1 MFITAYNWGYKTDPV
16 PGACLHLKNGV
27 CNWPKGRALGGTSVI
42 NYLLYQRGHKRD
54 YDEWAEL
61 GNEGWDYKS
70 ILPYFRKSERVGIDD
85 LKESKY
91 RGTNGYLDVQHSPFK
106 TDLFT
111 AFIDTGSDM
120 RYEENDPNGDELLGF
135 SQVQATMRNG
145 KRCSAA
151 KAYLAPIKDR
161 PNLFIS
167 TKSRVT
173 KILIDQST
181 REAFGVEFS
190 FNKVKYRI
198 NATKEIILSAGTIA
212 SPQLL
217 MLSGIGPRDHLEKFN
232 ISLVKDLKVGYN
244 LQDHVG
250 LSGLVFLVN
259 KPITIVETNVQN
271 PIDLFNY
278 MINGLGPLTSPGGAE
293 GLAFLKFE
301 NSTLDAGKA
310 TQLDF
315 WH

>member
-1 MFITAYNWGYKTDPV
+1 M
-16 PGACLHLKNGV
+16 HLKDGV

-42 NYLLYQRGHKRD
+42 NYLLYQRGHKHD

-61 GNEGWDYKS
+61 GNEGWDYNS
-70 ILPYFRKSERVGIDD
+70 VLPYFIKSERIGIDE
-85 LKESKY
+85 LKASKY
-91 RGTNGYLDVQHSPFK
+91 RGTNGYLDVQHSPFR
-106 TDLFT
+106 TDLLT
-111 AFIDTGSDM
+111 AFIETGSDM
-120 RYEENDPNGDELLGF
+120 GYKENDPNGDSLIGF

-173 KILIDQST
+173 KILIDQSNK
-181 REAFGVEFS
+181 EAYAVEFVR
-190 FNKVKYRI
+190 NKIKYVV
-198 NATKEIILSAGTIA
+198 NATKEVILSAGTIA

-217 MLSGIGPRDHLEKFN
+217 MLSGIGPKEDLEKFN
-232 ISLVKDLKVGYN
+232 ITLVKDLRVGYN

-259 KPITIVETNVQN
+259 KPITIVETHVQN
-271 PIDLFNY
+271 PIDIFNY
-278 MINGLGPLTSPGGAE
+278 MVNGMGPFTSPGGAE

-301 NSTLDAGKA
+301 NSTSGQD
-310 TQLDF
+310 TRTNS
-315 WH
+315 

>member
-1 MFITAYNWGYKTDPV
+1 MFVHTAYNWGYKTDQV
-16 PGACLHLKNGV
+16 RGACLHLKDGV

-54 YDEWAEL
+54 YDEWAQQ
-61 GNEGWDYKS
+61 GNEGWDYES
-70 ILPYFRKSERVGIDD
+70 VLPYFIKSERVGIDD
-85 LKESKY
+85 LKGSKY
-91 RGTNGYLDVQHSPFK
+91 HGTDGYLDVQHSPFK

-111 AFIDTGSDM
+111 AFVETGSDM
-120 RYEENDPNGDELLGF
+120 GYKENDPNGDELLGF

-151 KAYLAPIKDR
+151 KAYLAPVKDR

-173 KILIDQST
+173 KILIDQLKT
-181 REAFGVEFS
+181 EAYGVEFS
-190 FNKVKYRI
+190 YGKVKYQI
-198 NATKEIILSAGTIA
+198 NATKEIILSAGTIT

-217 MLSGIGPRDHLEKFN
+217 MLSGIGPKKHLEKFN
-232 ISLVKDLKVGYN
+232 INLVKDLKVGHN

-278 MINGLGPLTSPGGAE
+278 MINGIGPFTSPGGAE

-301 NSTLDAGKA
+301 NSTSDDGSA
-310 TQLDF
+310 TRN
-315 WH
+315 

>member
-1 MFITAYNWGYKTDPV
+1 M
-16 PGACLHLKNGV
+16 
-27 CNWPKGRALGGTSVI
+27 
-42 NYLLYQRGHKRD
+42 LYQRGHKRD
-54 YDEWAEL
+54 YDEWAAL
-61 GNEGWDYKS
+61 GNEGWDYS
-70 ILPYFRKSERVGIDD
+70 SVLPYFIKSERIGIDE

-106 TDLFT
+106 TDLLK
-111 AFIDTGSDM
+111 AFIQTGSDM
-120 RYEENDPNGDELLGF
+120 GYQENDPNGDELLGF

-151 KAYLAPIKDR
+151 KAYLATAKDR

-173 KILIDQST
+173 KILIDQLT
-181 REAFGVEFS
+181 KEAYGVEFV
-190 FNKVKYRI
+190 NNNIKYQI
-198 NATKEIILSAGTIA
+198 NATKEVILAAGTIA

-217 MLSGIGPRDHLEKFN
+217 MLSGIGPKEHLDKLN
-232 ISLVKDLKVGYN
+232 ITVLKDLKVGHN

-250 LSGLVFLVN
+250 LSGLVFPVK

-271 PIDLFNY
+271 PIDVFNY
-278 MINGLGPLTSPGGAE
+278 MVRGVGPFTSPGGAE

-301 NSTLDAGKA
+301 NSTSDDGIVC
-310 TQLDF
+310 
-315 WH
+315 